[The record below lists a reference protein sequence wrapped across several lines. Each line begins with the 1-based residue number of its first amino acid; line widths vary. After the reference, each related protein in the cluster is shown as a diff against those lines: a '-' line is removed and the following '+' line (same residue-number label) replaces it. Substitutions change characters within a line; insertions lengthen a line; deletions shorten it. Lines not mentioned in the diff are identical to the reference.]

1 MSKVSAFLS
10 KNRRFIP
17 LTATILLAF
26 VAYGMG
32 MIFYPA
38 MRDLQ
43 VFLNIFRNNA
53 YLMISAVG
61 MTFVVLSGGIDLSV
75 SGIVALVTV
84 ATAALIRDGVNPWLA
99 FLLMLVMGMALG
111 TIMGSFVTFLKVQP
125 FIATLAGM
133 WFARGMCFFISDD
146 AIAIDHPV
154 YTLLG
159 QTKILIPGLAEIA
172 WAQGRT
178 APFIID
184 A

>member
-1 MSKVSAFLS
+1 
-10 KNRRFIP
+10 
-17 LTATILLAF
+17 
-26 VAYGMG
+26 
-32 MIFYPA
+32 

-111 TIMGSFVTFLKVQP
+111 TIMGSFVTF
-125 FIATLAGM
+125 
-133 WFARGMCFFISDD
+133 
-146 AIAIDHPV
+146 
-154 YTLLG
+154 
-159 QTKILIPGLAEIA
+159 
-172 WAQGRT
+172 
-178 APFIID
+178 
-184 A
+184 